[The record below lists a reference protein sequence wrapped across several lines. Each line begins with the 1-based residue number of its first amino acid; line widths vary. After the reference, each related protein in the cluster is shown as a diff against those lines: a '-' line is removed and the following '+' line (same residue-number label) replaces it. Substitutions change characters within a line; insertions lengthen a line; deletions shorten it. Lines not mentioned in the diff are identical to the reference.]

1 MVSVFTEA
9 VDFVSLVWQEVI
21 NIAANNKK
29 DKFFI
34 LFVLYERLIKYT
46 KYLKIKYLNKL
57 INNKKGKCL
66 AFPFFIIWRYLLD
79 KTIHHFI

>member
-57 INNKKGKCL
+57 INNKKGKC
-66 AFPFFIIWRYLLD
+66 
-79 KTIHHFI
+79 